1 MNRGNDCH
9 LEKQEANV
17 SNEGR
22 QCRGSCIKIEEG
34 STCEHDENRA
44 QLAQQKGKEPQGAYT
59 CQRKKKVEATGVQ
72 MKEGT
77 SKKKNKTEGQ
87 LS

>member
-1 MNRGNDCH
+1 MHWFMLSLQINKVGQVDQDPFSRVNP
-9 LEKQEANV
+9 
-17 SNEGR
+17 
-22 QCRGSCIKIEEG
+22 IKIEEG
-34 STCEHDENRA
+34 SACEHGENRA

-59 CQRKKKVEATGVQ
+59 CQRKKKEEATGVQ